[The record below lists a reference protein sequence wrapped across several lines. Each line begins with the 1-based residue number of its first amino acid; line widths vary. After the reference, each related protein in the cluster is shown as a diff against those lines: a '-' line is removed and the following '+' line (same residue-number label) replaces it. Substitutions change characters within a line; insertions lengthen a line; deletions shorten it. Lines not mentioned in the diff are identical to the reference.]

1 MNHTAISYL
10 DHRAADDLRV
20 RMMGRMPKL
29 IAVYK
34 IELAGQH
41 QQSRLHVAALSVRPV
56 LDQMG
61 ARFPEK
67 VCHDETRAHDHCSY

>member
-20 RMMGRMPKL
+20 RMMGRTPML
-29 IAVYK
+29 FAVYK

-41 QQSRLHVAALSVRPV
+41 QQSRLHVAALSVRHRHRRN
-56 LDQMG
+56 Q
-61 ARFPEK
+61 
-67 VCHDETRAHDHCSY
+67 